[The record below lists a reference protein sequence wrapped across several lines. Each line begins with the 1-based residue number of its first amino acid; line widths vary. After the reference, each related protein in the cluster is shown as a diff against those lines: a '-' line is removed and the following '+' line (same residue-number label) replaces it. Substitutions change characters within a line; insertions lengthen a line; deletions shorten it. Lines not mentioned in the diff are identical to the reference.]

1 MRNLC
6 RFSFVTVIWSLL
18 LQTIFISRVQSE
30 KKKAT
35 QILSAAISSYS
46 AGGQYVM
53 LTFDNGPHSIL
64 TNRILDTLRDKNASA
79 TFFVQGSRSMDH
91 PHIVKRYM
99 IGFDFTGKYSDKF
112 NRFLVD

>member
-1 MRNLC
+1 MLQTKLPNMFRY
-6 RFSFVTVIWSLL
+6 SIITVIWSLL
-18 LQTIFISRVQSE
+18 FQTILITRVQSE
-30 KKKAT
+30 KKKAP
-35 QILSAAISSYS
+35 QILSTAISSYS

-91 PHIVKRYM
+91 PHIIKR
-99 IGFDFTGKYSDKF
+99 
-112 NRFLVD
+112 